1 MEVSLL
7 PAESLLVAPDQRLRS
22 CTQGGLCLSS
32 PVCEGDKTRSCTQE
46 ASLIGTSKWQK
57 LSLDEGVKEKSL
69 SGTSKLLPSLGDE
82 GNAKTVKL
90 QSYDS
95 SVTMKEAL
103 AVLKEAAIDVP
114 TGPTE
119 ALKTDADMINSTEV
133 TKEPLQPTVET
144 ISPEVSLVMTD
155 AGRSVHAEEVAE
167 LRALLEEAIQDD
179 GKDQEKSPKTL
190 WLEEAV
196 RKAAEPMP
204 SVGIVGCNPSKAEGM
219 EALIKSANVRA
230 APAPSED
237 LYDSTE
243 QPLHE
248 KSHTWRDTEHGEHRE
263 RGPDVSNVSWA
274 VSSAMDSL
282 AYSHSEGGYSRSP
295 EQSEVKSPTRKP
307 GTPKSA
313 IALDDQKIKAFASA
327 VQGAKGLGEDL
338 QKDLLELLHALP
350 GCKA

>member
-230 APAPSED
+230 APAPSEQ
-237 LYDSTE
+237 LLHRLRTCTTPQNNRCTRRVTRGETPSTA
-243 QPLHE
+243 
-248 KSHTWRDTEHGEHRE
+248 ST
-263 RGPDVSNVSWA
+263 A
-274 VSSAMDSL
+274 SAD
-282 AYSHSEGGYSRSP
+282 
-295 EQSEVKSPTRKP
+295 QTSPTSLGPYPAPWIAWHIATRKEATAARLSSLRLKVRRESP
-307 GTPKSA
+307 VPPSPPLPWMIRKSRHSHLRCKGPR
-313 IALDDQKIKAFASA
+313 ALVRTCRRIF
-327 VQGAKGLGEDL
+327 
-338 QKDLLELLHALP
+338 
-350 GCKA
+350 

>member
-57 LSLDEGVKEKSL
+57 LTLDEGVKEKSL

-103 AVLKEAAIDVP
+103 AVLKEAAIDV
-114 TGPTE
+114 TE
-119 ALKTDADMINSTEV
+119 VLKTDADMTNSTEV
-133 TKEPLQPTVET
+133 TKEPLQPTVQT
-144 ISPEVSLVMTD
+144 ISPDVSLVMTD

-204 SVGIVGCNPSKAEGM
+204 SVGIAGCNPSKAEGM
-219 EALIKSANVRA
+219 EALIKSANGKA

-248 KSHTWRDTEHGEHRE
+248 SHMWRDTEHGEHGE

-274 VSSAMDSL
+274 VSSAGMDSL
-282 AYSHSEGGYSRSP
+282 AYSHSEGGYSRSL

-313 IALDDQKIKAFASA
+313 IALDDQKIKAFTSA

>member
-22 CTQGGLCLSS
+22 CTQGLCLSS
-32 PVCEGDKTRSCTQE
+32 SVCEGDKTRNCTQE

-57 LSLDEGVKEKSL
+57 LTLDEGVKEKSL

-114 TGPTE
+114 E
-119 ALKTDADMINSTEV
+119 ALKTDADMTNSTEV
-133 TKEPLQPTVET
+133 TKEPLQPTLET
-144 ISPEVSLVMTD
+144 ISPDVSLIMTD

-179 GKDQEKSPKTL
+179 GKDDQEKSPKTL

-196 RKAAEPMP
+196 LKAAEPVR

-219 EALIKSANVRA
+219 EALIKSANGRK

-243 QPLHE
+243 PLHE
-248 KSHTWRDTEHGEHRE
+248 KSHTWQDTEHGEHGE

-274 VSSAMDSL
+274 VSSAAMDSL
-282 AYSHSEGGYSRSP
+282 AYSHSEGGYSRSL
-295 EQSEVKSPTRKP
+295 EQCEVKSPTRKP
-307 GTPKSA
+307 STPKSA